1 MKSLDWAVLV
11 FVLLFIVIYGI
22 YKSRKVKTSASFLGG
37 KTNPWWMVG
46 LGIMA
51 TQASAIT
58 FLSTPGQ
65 AYNDGLGFVQF
76 YFGLPIAMVI
86 LCVWVLPKFF
96 KMNVLTA
103 YEYLEKRFG
112 LSTRILTAILFL
124 IQRGLAAGIT
134 IFAPAIILSTIL
146 GWNLIFTNILI
157 GGLVTIYTLVGGTEA
172 VSQTQ
177 KQQVIVI
184 FIGMFLAFFL
194 ILQKLPLDLND
205 ALLYSGSMGKINPVN
220 FDFNLN
226 DRYNIWSAFLGG
238 TFLFLSY
245 FGTDQSQVQRYLT
258 GKSLKE
264 ARLGLLFNGLFKIPM
279 QFFILFIGVMVFVFF
294 QFEKTPLN
302 FNPLS
307 QKLKNNTEYRQLNDD
322 FNKNFEQ
329 KEEKIAEWKKGH
341 SEKLMSELKVL
352 NAKEVLIRNA
362 AKKVIDKNAPE
373 IESNDKDYVF
383 IYYILH
389 YLPTGVVGLLIAVIL
404 SAAMS
409 STSSELNALAT
420 TTVVDI
426 YKRNFAPNIS
436 DKKYLNA
443 SRFFTLLWGM
453 VAVFFAVNA
462 SLFENLIQ
470 AVNIIGSLFYGTIL
484 GVFAIAFMFPK
495 IGGKATMRS
504 ILIVEPIIIL
514 LYFLDFKGVIKLE
527 FLWLNPI
534 GCLLMIACAGLLQ
547 TFLKDNKLEAS

>member
-1 MKSLDWAVLV
+1 MKNLDWAVLV

-22 YKSRKVKTSASFLGG
+22 YKSRKVKTSESFLGG

-46 LGIMA
+46 LSIMA

-65 AYNDGLGFVQF
+65 AYHDGLGFVQF
-76 YFGLPIAMVI
+76 YFGLPLAMVI

-146 GWNLIFTNILI
+146 GWNLMLTNIVI
-157 GGLVTIYTLVGGTEA
+157 GSLVVFYTLIGGTEA

-177 KQQVIVI
+177 KQQMFVI

-194 ILQKLPLDLND
+194 IVQNLPLDLDD
-205 ALLYSGSMGKINPVN
+205 ALLYSGKMGKLNPVS
-220 FDFNLN
+220 FEFNLN
-226 DRYNIWSAFLGG
+226 SRYNIWSAFLGG

-307 QKLKNNTEYRQLNDD
+307 QKLQNNTEYRAFNTEFNDLHEA
-322 FNKNFEQ
+322 K
-329 KEEKIAEWKKGH
+329 KAKILEWKSEH
-341 SEKLMSELKVL
+341 SETVMSELKVL
-352 NAKEVLIRNA
+352 QAKEATIRQDVKKLIDTA
-362 AKKVIDKNAPE
+362 APE

-383 IYYILH
+383 IYYILN
-389 YLPTGVVGLLIAVIL
+389 YLPTGVIGLLIAVIL

-426 YKRNFAPNIS
+426 YKRNFAPDIS
-436 DKKYLNA
+436 EKKYLNM
-443 SRFFTLLWGM
+443 SRLFTLMWGM
-453 VAVFFAVNA
+453 IAIFFAVNA

-470 AVNIIGSLFYGTIL
+470 AVNIIGSLFYGVIL
-484 GVFAIAFMFPK
+484 GVFAIAFLFPR
-495 IGGKATMRS
+495 IGGKATMWS
-504 ILIVEPIIIL
+504 ILIVEPVVIL
-514 LYFLDFKGVIKLE
+514 LYFLDVKEVIELE

-534 GCLLMIACAGLLQ
+534 GCLLMVGVASLLQ
-547 TFLKDNKLEAS
+547 RILVKT

>member
-1 MKSLDWAVLV
+1 MKELDWIILIG
-11 FVLLFIVIYGI
+11 VLLFIVVYGI
-22 YKSRKVKTSASFLGG
+22 YKSRKVKTSDSFLGG

-65 AYNDGLGFVQF
+65 AFNDGLGFVQF

-112 LSTRILTAILFL
+112 VSTRILTAILFL

-146 GWNLIFTNILI
+146 GWNLMLTNIVI
-157 GGLVTIYTLVGGTEA
+157 GTLVTIYTLIGGTEA

-177 KQQVIVI
+177 KQQMIVI

-194 ILQKLPLDLND
+194 IMQNLPLDLND
-205 ALLYSGSMGKINPVN
+205 ALIYSGQMGKINPVN
-220 FDFNLN
+220 FEFDVSN
-226 DRYNIWSAFLGG
+226 RYNIWSAFLGG

-264 ARLGLLFNGLFKIPM
+264 ARLGLIFNGLFKIPM

-307 QKLKNNTEYRQLNDD
+307 QKLANTTEYRELSTKFDE
-322 FNKNFEQ
+322 NFEL
-329 KEEKIAEWKKGH
+329 KKSKIAEWKSSR
-341 SEKLMSELKVL
+341 SEVVMSELKEL
-352 NAKEVLIRNA
+352 QANEVSIRGDVKKLID
-362 AKKVIDKNAPE
+362 DKAPD

-383 IYYILH
+383 IYYILN
-389 YLPTGVVGLLIAVIL
+389 YLPTGIIGLLIAVIL

-409 STSSELNALAT
+409 STASELNALAT

-436 DKKYLNA
+436 EKNCLNA
-443 SRFFTLLWGM
+443 SRLFTLMWGM
-453 VAVFFAVNA
+453 IAIFFAVNA

-470 AVNIIGSLFYGTIL
+470 AVNIIGSLFYGVIL
-484 GVFAIAFMFPK
+484 GVFAIAFLLPK
-495 IGGKATMRS
+495 VGGKATMWS
-504 ILIVEPIIIL
+504 ILLVEPIIIL
-514 LYFLDFKGVIKLE
+514 LYILDFKEIIELE

-534 GCLLMIACAGLLQ
+534 GCLLMVFVGILIEKI
-547 TFLKDNKLEAS
+547 FIKKII

>member
-1 MKSLDWAVLV
+1 MKNLDWAVLV
-11 FVLLFIVIYGI
+11 FVLLFIVVYGI
-22 YKSRKVKTSASFLGG
+22 YKSRKIKTSDSFLGG

-46 LGIMA
+46 LSIMA

-58 FLSTPGQ
+58 FPSTPGQ
-65 AYNDGLGFVQF
+65 AFHDGLGFVQF

-146 GWNLIFTNILI
+146 GWNLMLTNIVI
-157 GGLVTIYTLVGGTEA
+157 GTLVTIYTLVGGTEA

-177 KQQVIVI
+177 KQQMIVI

-194 ILQKLPLDLND
+194 ILENLPLDLND
-205 ALLYSGSMGKINPVN
+205 ALLYSGAMGKINPVSFE
-220 FDFNLN
+220 FDVNN
-226 DRYNIWSAFLGG
+226 RYNIWSAFLGG

-307 QKLKNNTEYRQLNDD
+307 ENLKTNAQYQKFNTEFDQVHLD
-322 FNKNFEQ
+322 K
-329 KEEKIAEWKKGH
+329 KEKIAEWKEGH
-341 SEKLMSELKVL
+341 SETVMAELKVL
-352 NAKEVLIRNA
+352 QAKEVTIRADVKKLINE
-362 AKKVIDKNAPE
+362 KAPE

-383 IYYILH
+383 IYYILN
-389 YLPTGVVGLLIAVIL
+389 YLPTGIVGLLIAVIL

-420 TTVVDI
+420 TSVVDI
-426 YKRNFAPNIS
+426 YKRNFAPDIS
-436 DKKYLNA
+436 EKKYLNA
-443 SRFFTLLWGM
+443 SRLFTLMWGM
-453 VAVFFAVNA
+453 NAIFFAVNA

-484 GVFAIAFMFPK
+484 GVFAIAFLFPK
-495 IGGKATMRS
+495 IGGKATMWS

-514 LYFLDFKGVIKLE
+514 LYFLEVKEVIKLE

-534 GCLLMIACAGLLQ
+534 GCLLMIASASLLQ
-547 TFLKDNKLEAS
+547 PMFGKEKA

>member
-1 MKSLDWAVLV
+1 MKNLDWAVLILV
-11 FVLLFIVIYGI
+11 ILFIVIYGI
-22 YKSRKVKTSASFLGG
+22 YKSKKVKTSESFLGG

-65 AYNDGLGFVQF
+65 AYHDGLGFVQF

-146 GWNLIFTNILI
+146 GWNLMLTNIMI
-157 GGLVTIYTLVGGTEA
+157 GVLVMFYTLVGGTEA

-177 KQQVIVI
+177 KQQMFVI

-205 ALLYSGSMGKINPVN
+205 ALQLSGSMGKINPVN
-220 FDFNLN
+220 FEFDPTN
-226 DRYNIWSAFLGG
+226 RYNIWSAFLGG

-245 FGTDQSQVQRYLT
+245 FGTDQSQVQRYIT

-294 QFEKTPLN
+294 QFEKTPLH

-307 QKLKNNTEYRQLNDD
+307 KKLQNNVEYQTLNKEFDQLHDQKKA
-322 FNKNFEQ
+322 
-329 KEEKIAEWKKGH
+329 KIVEWKSNH
-341 SEKLMSELKVL
+341 SETAMADLKVL
-352 NAKEVLIRNA
+352 HTKEVEIRNDV
-362 AKKVIDKNAPE
+362 KKLIKKSAPE

-383 IYYILH
+383 IYYILN
-389 YLPTGVVGLLIAVIL
+389 YLPTGIVGLLIAVIL
-404 SAAMS
+404 CAAMS
-409 STSSELNALAT
+409 STSSELSALAT

-436 DKKYLNA
+436 EKKSMNA
-443 SRFFTLLWGM
+443 SRLFTLMWG
-453 VAVFFAVNA
+453 VIAVFFAVNA

-470 AVNIIGSLFYGTIL
+470 AVNIIGSLFYGVIL
-484 GVFAIAFMFPK
+484 GVFAIAFLFPK
-495 IGGKATMRS
+495 IGGKATMWS
-504 ILIVEPIIIL
+504 ILIVEPIVIL
-514 LYFLDFKGVIKLE
+514 VYFLNVKEIISLE
-527 FLWLNPI
+527 FLWLNPL
-534 GCLLMIACAGLLQ
+534 GCLLMIASASLLQ
-547 TFLKDNKLEAS
+547 PFMKKEIE

>member
-1 MKSLDWAVLV
+1 MKNLDWAVLV
-11 FVLLFIVIYGI
+11 FVLLFIVVYGV
-22 YKSRKVKTSASFLGG
+22 YKSRKIKTSDSFLGG

-46 LGIMA
+46 LSIMA

-65 AYNDGLGFVQF
+65 AFHDGLGFVQF

-146 GWNLIFTNILI
+146 GWNLMLTNIVI
-157 GGLVTIYTLVGGTEA
+157 GTLVTIYTLVGGTEA

-177 KQQVIVI
+177 KQQMIVI

-194 ILQKLPLDLND
+194 ILENLPLDLND
-205 ALLYSGSMGKINPVN
+205 ALLYSGAMGKINPVSFE
-220 FDFNLN
+220 FDVNN
-226 DRYNIWSAFLGG
+226 RYNIWSAFLGG

-307 QKLKNNTEYRQLNDD
+307 ENLKNNAQYQKYNSEFDQLHID
-322 FNKNFEQ
+322 K
-329 KEEKIAEWKKGH
+329 KEKIAQWKEGH
-341 SEKLMSELKVL
+341 SESVMAELKVL
-352 NAKEVLIRNA
+352 QAKEVTIRADVKKLIDE
-362 AKKVIDKNAPE
+362 KAPE

-383 IYYILH
+383 IYYILN
-389 YLPTGVVGLLIAVIL
+389 YLPTGIVGLLIAVIL

-426 YKRNFAPNIS
+426 YKRNFAPNILE
-436 DKKYLNA
+436 KKYLQA
-443 SRFFTLLWGM
+443 SRLFTLMWGM
-453 VAVFFAVNA
+453 IAIFFAVNA

-470 AVNIIGSLFYGTIL
+470 AVNIIGSLFYGVIL
-484 GVFAIAFMFPK
+484 GVFAIAFLFPK
-495 IGGKATMRS
+495 IGGRATMWS
-504 ILIVEPIIIL
+504 ILIVEPVIIL
-514 LYFLDFKGVIKLE
+514 LYYLDFSERIELE

-534 GCLLMIACAGLLQ
+534 GCLLMIGSAWI
-547 TFLKDNKLEAS
+547 LERSFGKGEIEIN

>member
-1 MKSLDWAVLV
+1 MKNLDWAVLI

-22 YKSRKVKTSASFLGG
+22 FKSQKVKTSESFLGG
-37 KTNPWWMVG
+37 KSNPWWMVG
-46 LGIMA
+46 LSIMA

-65 AYNDGLGFVQF
+65 AYHDGLGFVQF

-96 KMNVLTA
+96 QMNVLTA

-146 GWNLIFTNILI
+146 GWNLMLTNIVI
-157 GGLVTIYTLVGGTEA
+157 GTLVTIYTLVGGTEA

-177 KQQVIVI
+177 KQQMIVI
-184 FIGMFLAFFL
+184 FVGMFLAFFL
-194 ILQKLPLDLND
+194 IVDQLPVNLND
-205 ALLYSGSMGKINPVN
+205 ALLYSGAMGKINPVSFE
-220 FDFNLN
+220 FDVNN
-226 DRYNIWSAFLGG
+226 RYNIWSAFLGG

-307 QKLKNNTEYRQLNDD
+307 QKLQNNTEYRALNTEFNQLHED
-322 FNKNFEQ
+322 KKQ
-329 KEEKIAEWKKGH
+329 KIIAWKADH
-341 SEKLMSELKVL
+341 SPEIMSELKVL
-352 NAKEVLIRNA
+352 QAKEITIRQEV
-362 AKKVIDKNAPE
+362 KDLIDKAAPE

-383 IYYILH
+383 IYYILN
-389 YLPTGVVGLLIAVIL
+389 YLPTGIVGLLIAVIL

-436 DKKYLNA
+436 EKKYLNA
-443 SRFFTLLWGM
+443 SRLFTLMWGM
-453 VAVFFAVNA
+453 VAIFFAVNA

-470 AVNIIGSLFYGTIL
+470 AVNIIGSLFYGVIL
-484 GVFAIAFMFPK
+484 GVFAIAFLFPK
-495 IGGKATMRS
+495 IGGKATMWS
-504 ILIVEPIIIL
+504 ILIVEPVIIL
-514 LYFLDFKGVIKLE
+514 LYFLDVKEIIQLE

-534 GCLLMIACAGLLQ
+534 GCLLMIGVASLLQ
-547 TFLKDNKLEAS
+547 SMFKKVII

>member
-1 MKSLDWAVLV
+1 MKQLDWLVLI

-22 YKSRKVKTSASFLGG
+22 YKSKKIKTSESFLGG

-46 LGIMA
+46 LSIMA

-146 GWNLIFTNILI
+146 GWNLMLTNIVI
-157 GGLVTIYTLVGGTEA
+157 GSLVTIYTLAGGTEA

-177 KQQVIVI
+177 KQQMIVI

-194 ILQKLPLDLND
+194 ILKSLPLDLND
-205 ALLYSGSMGKINPVN
+205 ALLYSGSMGKINPVS
-220 FDFNLN
+220 FKFNLN
-226 DRYNIWSAFLGG
+226 SRYNIWSALLGG

-264 ARLGLLFNGLFKIPM
+264 ARLGLIFNGLFKIPM

-307 QKLKNNTEYRQLNDD
+307 QKLQNNTEYRALNAD
-322 FNKNFEQ
+322 FNRIYQEK
-329 KEEKIAEWKKGH
+329 KEKIAEWENGH
-341 SEKLMSELKVL
+341 SDAVMSELKVL
-352 NAKEVLIRNA
+352 QAKEVVIRED
-362 AKKVIDKNAPE
+362 AKKIIDKAAPD

-389 YLPTGVVGLLIAVIL
+389 YLPTGIVGLLIAVIL

-436 DKKYLNA
+436 EKKYLNA
-443 SRFFTLLWGM
+443 SRLFTLMWGLI
-453 VAVFFAVNA
+453 AIFFAVNA

-484 GVFAIAFMFPK
+484 GVFAIAFLFPK
-495 IGGKATMRS
+495 IGGKATMWS

-514 LYFLDFKGVIKLE
+514 LYFLNVTEVIKLE

-534 GCLLMIACAGLLQ
+534 GCLLMILVAGV
-547 TFLKDNKLEAS
+547 LERFVRREVT

>member
-11 FVLLFIVIYGI
+11 FVLLFIVIYGV
-22 YKSRKVKTSASFLGG
+22 YKSRKVNTSESFLGA
-37 KTNPWWMVG
+37 KNNPWWMVG

-157 GGLVTIYTLVGGTEA
+157 GGLVTIYTIVGGTEA

-177 KQQVIVI
+177 KQQMIVI

-220 FDFNLN
+220 FEFDLN
-226 DRYNIWSAFLGG
+226 NRYNIWSAFLGG

-307 QKLKNNTEYRQLNDD
+307 QKLKNNTEYRQLNAD

-329 KEEKIAEWKKGH
+329 KEEKIAQWKNGH
-341 SEKLMSELKVL
+341 SEKVMSELKVL
-352 NAKEVLIRNA
+352 HAKEVVIRNN
-362 AKKVIDKNAPE
+362 AKKVIDKNAPD

-443 SRFFTLLWGM
+443 SRIFTLMWGM
-453 VAVFFAVNA
+453 IAVFFAVNA

-484 GVFAIAFMFPK
+484 GVFAIAFLFPK
-495 IGGKATMRS
+495 IGGRATMRS

-514 LYFLDFKGVIKLE
+514 LYFLDFKGFINLE

-534 GCLLMIACAGLLQ
+534 GCLLMIGFAGLLQ
-547 TFLKDNKLEAS
+547 KLLKEDELETI

>member
-1 MKSLDWAVLV
+1 MKQLDWIVLV
-11 FVLLFIVIYGI
+11 GVLLFIVVYGV
-22 YKSRKVKTSASFLGG
+22 YKSRQVKTSDSFLGG

-65 AYNDGLGFVQF
+65 AFNDGLGFVQF

-146 GWNLIFTNILI
+146 GWNLMWTNIVI
-157 GGLVTIYTLVGGTEA
+157 GALVTIYTLIGGTEA

-177 KQQVIVI
+177 KQQMIVI

-194 ILQKLPLDLND
+194 IMQNLPLDFND
-205 ALLYSGSMGKINPVN
+205 ALLYSGQMGKLNPVSFE
-220 FDFNLN
+220 FDVSN
-226 DRYNIWSAFLGG
+226 RYNIWSAFLGG

-307 QKLKNNTEYRQLNDD
+307 QKLENTAEYKDLNAKFD
-322 FNKNFEQ
+322 KNFAQ
-329 KEEKIAEWKKGH
+329 KNEKIAEWKTSH
-341 SEKLMSELKVL
+341 SEKTMQELKDL
-352 NAKEVLIRNA
+352 HTEEVAIRGDVKKLIDE
-362 AKKVIDKNAPE
+362 KAPE

-383 IYYILH
+383 IYYILN
-389 YLPTGVVGLLIAVIL
+389 YLPTGIVGLLIAVIL

-409 STSSELNALAT
+409 STASELNALAT

-436 DKKYLNA
+436 EKKYLNA
-443 SRFFTLLWGM
+443 SRLFTLMWGM
-453 VAVFFAVNA
+453 IAIFFAVNA

-470 AVNIIGSLFYGTIL
+470 AVNIVGSLFYGVIL
-484 GVFAIAFMFPK
+484 GVFAIAFLFPK
-495 IGGKATMRS
+495 IGGKATMWS

-514 LYFLDFKGVIKLE
+514 LYYLDFSEKIELE

-534 GCLLMIACAGLLQ
+534 GCLLMIAVAGI
-547 TFLKDNKLEAS
+547 LERVLGK

>member
-1 MKSLDWAVLV
+1 MKNLDWAVLI

-22 YKSRKVKTSASFLGG
+22 YKSQKVKTSASFLGG

-46 LGIMA
+46 LSIMA

-65 AYNDGLGFVQF
+65 AFHDGLGFVQF
-76 YFGLPIAMVI
+76 YFGLPLAMVI

-146 GWNLIFTNILI
+146 GWNLMLTNIVI
-157 GGLVTIYTLVGGTEA
+157 GTLVTIYTLVGGTEA

-177 KQQVIVI
+177 KQQMFVI

-194 ILQKLPLDLND
+194 IVQKLPLDLND
-205 ALLYSGSMGKINPVN
+205 ALLYSGQMGKLNAVN
-220 FDFNLN
+220 FEFDLN
-226 DRYNIWSAFLGG
+226 NRYNIWSAFLGG

-307 QKLKNNTEYRQLNDD
+307 QKLQNNTEYQSLNAD
-322 FNKNFEQ
+322 FDKNFDA
-329 KEEKIAEWKKGH
+329 KKEKIAEWKIGH
-341 SEKLMSELKVL
+341 SETVMSELKEL
-352 NAKEVLIRNA
+352 QAQEVVIRKDV
-362 AKKVIDKNAPE
+362 KKLIDKAAPE

-383 IYYILH
+383 IYYILN
-389 YLPTGVVGLLIAVIL
+389 YLPTGIVGLLIAVIL

-436 DKKYLNA
+436 EKKYLNA
-443 SRFFTLLWGM
+443 SRLFTLMWGM
-453 VAVFFAVNA
+453 VAIFFAVNA

-470 AVNIIGSLFYGTIL
+470 AVNIIGSLFYGVIL
-484 GVFAIAFMFPK
+484 GVFAIAFLFPK
-495 IGGKATMRS
+495 IGGKATMWS

-514 LYFLDFKGVIKLE
+514 LYFLDVREVIELE

-534 GCLLMIACAGLLQ
+534 GCLLMIGVASLLERILGKE
-547 TFLKDNKLEAS
+547 FA

>member
-11 FVLLFIVIYGI
+11 FVLLFIVIYGV
-22 YKSRKVKTSASFLGG
+22 YKSRKVNTSESFLGA
-37 KTNPWWMVG
+37 KNNPWWMVG

-157 GGLVTIYTLVGGTEA
+157 GGLVTIYTIVGGTEA

-177 KQQVIVI
+177 KQQMIVI

-220 FDFNLN
+220 FEFDLN
-226 DRYNIWSAFLGG
+226 NRYNIWSAFLGG

-307 QKLKNNTEYRQLNDD
+307 QKLKNNTEYRQLNAD

-329 KEEKIAEWKKGH
+329 KEVKIAQWKNGH
-341 SEKLMSELKVL
+341 SEKVMSELKVL
-352 NAKEVLIRNA
+352 HAKEVVIRNN
-362 AKKVIDKNAPE
+362 AKKVIDKNAPD

-443 SRFFTLLWGM
+443 SRIFTLMWGM
-453 VAVFFAVNA
+453 IAVFFAVNA

-484 GVFAIAFMFPK
+484 GVFAIAFLFPK
-495 IGGKATMRS
+495 IGGRATMRS

-514 LYFLDFKGVIKLE
+514 LYFLDFKGFINLE

-534 GCLLMIACAGLLQ
+534 GCLLMIGFASLLQ
-547 TFLKDNKLEAS
+547 KLLKNDELETI

>member
-1 MKSLDWAVLV
+1 MKNLDWAVLI

-22 YKSRKVKTSASFLGG
+22 YKSKQVKTSASFLGG

-46 LGIMA
+46 LSIMA

-65 AYNDGLGFVQF
+65 AYHDGLGFVQF

-146 GWNLIFTNILI
+146 GWNLILTNIVI
-157 GGLVTIYTLVGGTEA
+157 GTLVTIYTLVGGTEA

-177 KQQVIVI
+177 KQQMIVI

-194 ILQKLPLDLND
+194 IVENLPLGLND
-205 ALLYSGSMGKINPVN
+205 ALFYSGQMGKLNPVS
-220 FDFNLN
+220 FEFNLN
-226 DRYNIWSAFLGG
+226 NRYNIWSAFLGG

-307 QKLKNNTEYRQLNDD
+307 QSLKNNTEYQALNSDYD
-322 FNKNFEQ
+322 Q
-329 KEEKIAEWKKGH
+329 IHEEKKQKIIAWKTDH
-341 SEKLMSELKVL
+341 SEKTMSELKEL
-352 NAKEVLIRNA
+352 QAKEVVIREDVKKLIN
-362 AKKVIDKNAPE
+362 KEAPD

-383 IYYILH
+383 IYYILN
-389 YLPTGVVGLLIAVIL
+389 YLPTGIVGLLIAVIL

-426 YKRNFAPNIS
+426 YKRNFAPDIS
-436 DKKYLNA
+436 EKKYLNA
-443 SRFFTLLWGM
+443 SRLFTLMWGM
-453 VAVFFAVNA
+453 VAIFFAVNA

-470 AVNIIGSLFYGTIL
+470 AVNIIGSLFYGVIL
-484 GVFAIAFMFPK
+484 GVFAIAFLFPK
-495 IGGKATMRS
+495 IGGKATMWS
-504 ILIVEPIIIL
+504 ILIVEPVIIL
-514 LYFLDFKGVIKLE
+514 LYFLDVKEVIQLE

-534 GCLLMIACAGLLQ
+534 GCLLMIGVAGI
-547 TFLKDNKLEAS
+547 LEGMMRKSLR

>member
-1 MKSLDWAVLV
+1 MKNLDWAVLILV
-11 FVLLFIVIYGI
+11 ILFIVIYGI
-22 YKSRKVKTSASFLGG
+22 YKSKKVKTSESFLGG

-65 AYNDGLGFVQF
+65 AYHDGLGFVQF

-146 GWNLIFTNILI
+146 GWNLMLTNIMI
-157 GGLVTIYTLVGGTEA
+157 GVLVMLYTLVGGTEA

-177 KQQVIVI
+177 KQQMFVI

-194 ILQKLPLDLND
+194 ILEKLPLDLND

-220 FDFNLN
+220 FEFDVTN
-226 DRYNIWSAFLGG
+226 RYNIWSAFLGG

-245 FGTDQSQVQRYLT
+245 FGTDQSQVQRYIT

-294 QFEKTPLN
+294 QFEKTPLH

-307 QKLKNNTEYRQLNDD
+307 KKLQNNIEYQTLNKEFDQLH
-322 FNKNFEQ
+322 EQ
-329 KEEKIAEWKKGH
+329 KKAKIIEWKSGH
-341 SEKLMSELKVL
+341 SETAMADLKVL
-352 NAKEVLIRNA
+352 HTKEVEIRNDV
-362 AKKVIDKNAPE
+362 KKLIKKSAPE

-383 IYYILH
+383 IYYILN
-389 YLPTGVVGLLIAVIL
+389 YLPTGIVGLLIAVIL
-404 SAAMS
+404 CAAMS
-409 STSSELNALAT
+409 STSSELSALAT

-436 DKKYLNA
+436 EKKSMNA
-443 SRFFTLLWGM
+443 SRLFTLMWG
-453 VAVFFAVNA
+453 VIAVFFAVNA

-470 AVNIIGSLFYGTIL
+470 AVNIIGSLFYGVIL
-484 GVFAIAFMFPK
+484 GVFAIAFLFPK
-495 IGGKATMRS
+495 IGGKATMWS
-504 ILIVEPIIIL
+504 ILVVEPIIIL
-514 LYFLDFKGVIKLE
+514 VYFLDVKEVIQLE
-527 FLWLNPI
+527 FLWLNPL
-534 GCLLMIACAGLLQ
+534 GCLLMIASAGLLQ
-547 TFLKDNKLEAS
+547 PFMKKDSA